1 MTALTG
7 PKLDCGDHP
16 ADDWTDTPV
25 SSRSRFGNDV
35 WELDI
40 FVAGRAPRDNRISWN
55 QELPDGARITGA
67 QHAGLIRAV
76 KQYLWSMA
84 LHPPPG
90 RKRLCPSTLHSH
102 GKLLQ
107 VIVGWMALEG
117 TASFRALTPMT
128 VGRLIAWLR
137 TRPGA
142 GGKGNLTPI
151 SVALYLNVVN
161 TMFVQRAKLEDSPV
175 VNPLPGETPFGAAGV
190 SQATGGSIPFIP
202 DDIAVH
208 LLSRAL
214 TWVEVH
220 SSNILAAVEVRE
232 QTIAKLRLSERC
244 DRPTS
249 DTVARALRR
258 AAITGPDGRPIA
270 GGGPLRTCT
279 MHLSTACFVLIA
291 GFVGMRP
298 SEILSLQVGAI
309 EHHPIGETG
318 VEQAYVVGR
327 LFKTSDEPKGR
338 LERWVAPAPVVRAVS
353 CLEKLTASLRKE
365 AGSSNLFLTKYV
377 TLNRIGATTNAALN
391 WRLRQFAQRVGAPT
405 HEGEVWHLSPSQFRK
420 TFARF
425 VARGDRSHLLA
436 LADHFKHISVSM
448 TSRGY
453 VGTDFELHE
462 LVDEESRAE
471 TAIALDRLLSS
482 DRLGGRMGERI
493 VARNHAFRG
502 RAGEQVR
509 RDYIDFVLA
518 ETDLRIRGCDYGWC
532 VFQPEVALCGGEVA
546 PNEAGRS
553 PSVCAKCA
561 NLAVDDRHIP
571 YWQDRRR
578 RNLALWD
585 RASPLARAV
594 LAEAVEECDRMLRR
608 IEEGRNDKR
617 AEPDRAEPKATP
629 PGNSAG

>member
-1 MTALTG
+1 MDA
-7 PKLDCGDHP
+7 
-16 ADDWTDTPV
+16 PV
-25 SSRSRFGNDV
+25 SSRSRFGDDV
-35 WELDI
+35 WKLDI
-40 FVAGRAPRDNRISWN
+40 FVAGRAPWDNRISWSR
-55 QELPDGARITGA
+55 QLPARARITGA
-67 QHAGLIRAV
+67 QHAGLIRAA
-76 KQYLWSMA
+76 KQYLWSVA
-84 LHPPPG
+84 LHPLPG
-90 RKRLCPSTLHSH
+90 RKRLSPSTLQSH

-107 VIVGWMALEG
+107 VIIGWMALEG

-137 TRPGA
+137 SRPGA
-142 GGKGNLTPI
+142 GGKGTLAST
-151 SVALYLNVVN
+151 SVALYLSIVN
-161 TMFVQRAKLEDSPV
+161 TMFLQRAKLEDSLL
-175 VNPLPGETPFGAAGV
+175 VNPLPGETPFGAAGA
-190 SQATGGSIPFIP
+190 SQATERSIPFIP

-208 LLSRAL
+208 LLSKAL
-214 TWVEVH
+214 IWVEVH
-220 SSNILAAVEVRE
+220 SANILAALEVRE
-232 QTIAKLRLSERC
+232 RTIAKLRLNGHC

-249 DTVARALRR
+249 NAVARALCR

-270 GGGPLRTCT
+270 GGRPLRTCA

-291 GFVGMRP
+291 GFVGMRS

-309 EHHPIGETG
+309 ERHPIGETG
-318 VEQAYVVGR
+318 VEQDYVVGR

-338 LERWVAPAPVVRAVS
+338 LERWVAPAPVVKAVD
-353 CLEKLTASLRKE
+353 CLEKLAAFLREE
-365 AGSSNLFLTKYV
+365 AGSSDLFLTKHV
-377 TLNRIGATTNAALN
+377 TFNSSSAMTTGTLN
-391 WRLRQFAQRVGAPT
+391 WRLKQLARHVGVPT
-405 HEGEVWHLSPSQFRK
+405 HEGEVWHLSSSQFRK

-448 TSRGY
+448 TSRSY

-462 LVDEESRAE
+462 LVDEEARAE

-509 RDYIDFVLA
+509 RDYIDFMLA

-532 VFQPEVALCGGEVA
+532 VFQAEVALCGGEVA

-553 PSVCAKCA
+553 PSVCAKCP

-608 IEEGRNDKR
+608 IEEGRNDKQ
-617 AEPDRAEPKATP
+617 AEPDRAEPDATP
-629 PGNSAG
+629 PGNGAG

>member
-1 MTALTG
+1 MDA
-7 PKLDCGDHP
+7 
-16 ADDWTDTPV
+16 PV
-25 SSRSRFGNDV
+25 SLRSRFGDDV

-40 FVAGRAPRDNRISWN
+40 FVAGRAPSDNRILWS
-55 QELPDGARITGA
+55 QELPDRAQITGV
-67 QHAGLIRAV
+67 QHAGLIREV

-84 LHPPPG
+84 LHPPLG
-90 RKRLCPSTLHSH
+90 RKRSSPSTLSSH
-102 GKLLQ
+102 GRLLQ

-117 TASFRALTPMT
+117 MASFRALTPMG
-128 VGRLIAWLR
+128 VERLITWLR
-137 TRPGA
+137 SRPGA
-142 GGKGNLTPI
+142 GGKGTLAPM
-151 SVALYLNVVN
+151 SVAGYLNVVN
-161 TMFVQRAKLEDSPV
+161 TMFLQRAKLENSPV

-190 SQATGGSIPFIP
+190 SEATGGSIPFIP

-208 LLSRAL
+208 LLSKAL
-214 TWVEVH
+214 DWMEVH
-220 SSNILAAVEVRE
+220 SANILAAVEVRE
-232 QTIAKLRLSERC
+232 RTIAKLRRSGHC

-249 DTVARALRR
+249 NAVARALRR

-270 GGGPLRTCT
+270 GGATLRTYM

-309 EHHPIGETG
+309 KHYPLGETG

-327 LFKTSDEPKGR
+327 LFKTSDEPEGR
-338 LERWVAPAPVVRAVS
+338 QERWIAPVPVVQAVE
-353 CLEKLTASLRKE
+353 CLEKLSTSLREE
-365 AGSSNLFLTKYV
+365 AASSNLFLSKYV
-377 TLNRIGATTNAALN
+377 TLNSIGVTTNGALN
-391 WRLRQFAQRVGAPT
+391 WRLRQFARRVGVPT
-405 HEGEVWHLSPSQFRK
+405 HEGKVWHLSASQFRK

-471 TAIALDRLLSS
+471 TAIALDRLLSG

-532 VFQPEVALCGGEVA
+532 VFQAETALCGGEVA

-561 NLAVDDRHIP
+561 NLAVDDRHVP

-578 RNLALWD
+578 RNLELWD

-608 IEEGRNDKR
+608 IEEKRDGGRAKRNAPAPNDC
-617 AEPDRAEPKATP
+617 A
-629 PGNSAG
+629 S

>member
-1 MTALTG
+1 MTAFAA
-7 PKLDCGDHP
+7 PRPDHKDHSSGDWMN
-16 ADDWTDTPV
+16 APV
-25 SSRSRFGNDV
+25 SSRSRFGDDV

-40 FVAGRAPRDNRISWN
+40 FVAGRAPSDNRIFWS
-55 QELPDGARITGA
+55 QELPDRAQITGV
-67 QHAGLIRAV
+67 QHAGLIREV

-84 LHPPPG
+84 LHPPLG
-90 RKRLCPSTLHSH
+90 RKRSSPSTLSSH

-107 VIVGWMALEG
+107 VIVGWMAREG
-117 TASFRALTPMT
+117 MASFRALTPMG
-128 VGRLIAWLR
+128 VERLITWLR
-137 TRPGA
+137 SRPGA
-142 GGKGNLTPI
+142 GGKGTLAPT
-151 SVALYLNVVN
+151 SVAGYLNVVN
-161 TMFVQRAKLEDSPV
+161 TMFLQRAKLENSPV
-175 VNPLPGETPFGAAGV
+175 INPLPGETPFGAAGV
-190 SQATGGSIPFIP
+190 SEATEGSIPFIP

-208 LLSRAL
+208 LLSKAL
-214 TWVEVH
+214 DWVEVH
-220 SSNILAAVEVRE
+220 SANILAAVEVRE
-232 QTIAKLRLSERC
+232 RTIAKLRRSGHC

-249 DTVARALRR
+249 NAVARALRR

-270 GGGPLRTCT
+270 GGATLRTYM

-309 EHHPIGETG
+309 KHYPLGETG

-327 LFKTSDEPKGR
+327 LFKTSDEPEGR
-338 LERWVAPAPVVRAVS
+338 QERWIAPVPVVQAVE
-353 CLEKLTASLRKE
+353 CLEKLSTSLREE
-365 AGSSNLFLTKYV
+365 AASSNLFLSKYV
-377 TLNRIGATTNAALN
+377 TLNSIGVTTNGALN
-391 WRLRQFAQRVGAPT
+391 WRLRQFARRVGVPT
-405 HEGEVWHLSPSQFRK
+405 HEGKVWHLSASQFRK

-471 TAIALDRLLSS
+471 TAIALDRLLSG
-482 DRLGGRMGERI
+482 DQLGGRMGERI

-532 VFQPEVALCGGEVA
+532 VFQAETALCGGEVA

-561 NLAVDDRHIP
+561 NLAVDDRHVP

-578 RNLALWD
+578 RNLELWD

-608 IEEGRNDKR
+608 IEEKRDGGR
-617 AEPDRAEPKATP
+617 AERNAPAPNDGA
-629 PGNSAG
+629 S

>member
-1 MTALTG
+1 MTASTG
-7 PKLDCGDHP
+7 PRLDRSDRLAGDWMD
-16 ADDWTDTPV
+16 APV
-25 SSRSRFGNDV
+25 SSRSRFGDDV

-40 FVAGRAPRDNRISWN
+40 FVAGRAPSANRISWGR
-55 QELPDGARITGA
+55 QLPARARITGA

-90 RKRLCPSTLHSH
+90 RKRSAPSTLQSH

-107 VIVGWMALEG
+107 VIVGWMAVEG

-137 TRPGA
+137 SRPGA

-151 SVALYLNVVN
+151 SVALYLNLVN
-161 TMFVQRAKLEDSPV
+161 TMFLQRAKLEDSPV

-190 SQATGGSIPFIP
+190 SQATGGSVPFIP

-208 LLSRAL
+208 LLSKAL
-214 TWVEVH
+214 AWVEVH
-220 SSNILAAVEVRE
+220 SAGILAAVEVRE
-232 QTIAKLRLSERC
+232 RTIAKLRLSGRC
-244 DRPTS
+244 DRPAS
-249 DTVARALRR
+249 NAVARALRR
-258 AAITGPDGRPIA
+258 AAITGPDGRSIA
-270 GGGPLRTCT
+270 GGGTLRTCT

-318 VEQAYVVGR
+318 VEQAYVIGR
-327 LFKTSDEPKGR
+327 LFKTSDEPEGR
-338 LERWVAPAPVVRAVS
+338 LERWVAPAPVVRAVE
-353 CLEKLTASLRKE
+353 CLEKLTAFLREE
-365 AGSSNLFLTKYV
+365 AGSSNLFLAKHV
-377 TLNRIGATTNAALN
+377 MLNGIGATTNAALI
-391 WRLRQFAQRVGAPT
+391 WRLKQFAQYVGAPT
-405 HEGEVWHLSPSQFRK
+405 HEGEVWDLSPSQFRK

-436 LADHFKHISVSM
+436 LADHFKHVSVSM

-453 VGTDFELHE
+453 VGTDFDLHE
-462 LVDEESRAE
+462 LVGQESRAE
-471 TAIALDRLLSS
+471 TAVALDRLLSS
-482 DRLGGRMGERI
+482 ELLGGRMGERI

-518 ETDLRIRGCDYGWC
+518 ETDLHIRGCDYGWC
-532 VFQPEVALCGGEVA
+532 VFQAEVALCGGEVA

-561 NLAVDDRHIP
+561 NLAVDDRHVP

-578 RNLALWD
+578 KNLALRD

-594 LAEAVEECDRMLRR
+594 LAEAVEECDRVLKR
-608 IEEGRNDKR
+608 IEEGRNDNRAEPGR
-617 AEPDRAEPKATP
+617 AEPDTTS
-629 PGNSAG
+629 PGNGAG

>member
-1 MTALTG
+1 MTASTG
-7 PKLDCGDHP
+7 ARLDRRERPAGDWVD
-16 ADDWTDTPV
+16 APV
-25 SSRSRFGNDV
+25 SSRSRFGDDV
-35 WELDI
+35 WKLDI
-40 FVAGRAPRDNRISWN
+40 FVAGRAPWDNRISWN
-55 QELPDGARITGA
+55 QELPDKARITGA
-67 QHAGLIRAV
+67 QHAGLIHAV
-76 KQYLWSMA
+76 KHYLWSMA
-84 LHPPPG
+84 LCPPPG
-90 RKRLCPSTLHSH
+90 RKRLSPSTLQSH

-107 VIVGWMALEG
+107 VIVGWMALDG
-117 TASFRALTPMT
+117 SASFRALTPT
-128 VGRLIAWLR
+128 AVGRLIAWLR

-161 TMFVQRAKLEDSPV
+161 TMFLQRAKLEDSPV

-208 LLSRAL
+208 LLSKAL

-220 SSNILAAVEVRE
+220 SADILAAVAVRE
-232 QTIAKLRLSERC
+232 QAIAKLRLGGRC

-249 DTVARALRR
+249 NAVARALRR
-258 AAITGPDGRPIA
+258 AVITGPDAQPIA
-270 GGGPLRTCT
+270 GGGTLRTCA

-298 SEILSLQVGAI
+298 SEILSLQAGAI

-327 LFKTSDEPKGR
+327 LFKTSDEPEGR
-338 LERWVAPAPVVRAVS
+338 LERWVAPAPVVRAVD
-353 CLEKLTASLRKE
+353 CLEKLTAFLREE
-365 AGSSNLFLTKYV
+365 AGSSSLFLAKHV
-377 TLNRIGATTNAALN
+377 TLNGIGATTNGALN
-391 WRLRQFAQRVGAPT
+391 WRLRQFAQRVDAPT
-405 HEGEVWHLSPSQFRK
+405 YEGKVWHLSPSQFRK

-425 VARGDRSHLLA
+425 VARGDRSYLLA

-471 TAIALDRLLSS
+471 TAIALDRLLSR

-509 RDYIDFVLA
+509 RDYINFVLA

-532 VFQPEVALCGGEVA
+532 VFQAEVALCGGEVA

-553 PSVCAKCA
+553 PSVCAKCV
-561 NLAVDDRHIP
+561 NLAVDDRHVP

-578 RNLALWD
+578 RNLELWD
-585 RASPLARAV
+585 RASPLARAT

-608 IEEGRNDKR
+608 IEGKRDDGRAEPYR
-617 AEPDRAEPKATP
+617 AEPDATP
-629 PGNSAG
+629 PSKGAG

>member
-1 MTALTG
+1 MDA
-7 PKLDCGDHP
+7 
-16 ADDWTDTPV
+16 PV
-25 SSRSRFGNDV
+25 SSRSRFGDDV

-40 FVAGRAPRDNRISWN
+40 FVAGRAPWDNRISWN
-55 QELPDGARITGA
+55 WQLPDRARITGA
-67 QHAGLIRAV
+67 QHAGLICAV
-76 KQYLWSMA
+76 KQYLWSVA
-84 LHPPPG
+84 LHPPLG
-90 RKRLCPSTLHSH
+90 RKRLSPSTLPRH
-102 GKLLQ
+102 GQLLR

-128 VGRLIAWLR
+128 VGHLIAWLR
-137 TRPGA
+137 SRPGA
-142 GGKGNLTPI
+142 GGKGTLAPA
-151 SVALYLNVVN
+151 SVALYLRVVN
-161 TMFVQRAKLEDSPV
+161 TMFLQRDKLEDSPV
-175 VNPLPGETPFGAAGV
+175 VNPLPGETTFGAAGA
-190 SQATGGSIPFIP
+190 SQATKGSIPFIP

-208 LLSRAL
+208 LLSKAL

-220 SSNILAAVEVRE
+220 SADILAALEVRE
-232 QTIAKLRLSERC
+232 QTIAKLHLSGRYG
-244 DRPTS
+244 RPTS
-249 DTVARALRR
+249 DAVARALRR
-258 AAITGPDGRPIA
+258 AAITGPDGRTIA
-270 GGGPLRTCT
+270 GGGTLRTSA
-279 MHLSTACFVLIA
+279 MHLSTACFVVIA

-327 LFKTSDEPKGR
+327 LFKTSNEPKGR
-338 LERWVAPAPVVRAVS
+338 MERWIAPAPVVKAVD
-353 CLEKLTASLRKE
+353 CLEKLAAFLREE
-365 AGSSNLFLTKYV
+365 AGSSLFLAKYG
-377 TLNRIGATTNAALN
+377 TLNGIGATTSGASN

-405 HEGEVWHLSPSQFRK
+405 HEGEAWCLSSSQFRK

-471 TAIALDRLLSS
+471 TAVALNRLLSS

-509 RDYIDFVLA
+509 RDYIDFVLT

-532 VFQPEVALCGGEVA
+532 VFQAEVALCGGEVA

-561 NLAVDDRHIP
+561 NLAVDDRHVS
-571 YWQDRRR
+571 YWQNRRR
-578 RNLALWD
+578 KNLALRDWV
-585 RASPLARAV
+585 SPLARAV
-594 LAEAVEECDRMLRR
+594 LAEAVEECDRMLKR
-608 IEEGRNDKR
+608 IEEGRNDSRAEPGR
-617 AEPDRAEPKATP
+617 AEPDATP
-629 PGNSAG
+629 PGNGAG